1 MQYTNQHSANIQ
13 LETQIKQQQ
22 QKNTK
27 KWRSFRHFRFA
38 SEKLLTNLRMPQNS
52 IWKSMVHLLT
62 CCMCDSFMFFFFNFS
77 LFLYCIC
84 CDGVVCVWMNSLVY
98 LKIAG
103 EKVGKTSNN
112 SKINVLHHLYRWF
125 YFCGIFFIYCIKLFI
140 YTIQKVS
147 LLFTSIKANMIHW
160 K

>member
-1 MQYTNQHSANIQ
+1 MTIISTFSICIGKTLN
-13 LETQIKQQQ
+13 KF
-22 QKNTK
+22 KNAAEFNLK
-27 KWRSFRHFRFA
+27 INGSPFN
-38 SEKLLTNLRMPQNS
+38 LLYVWF
-52 IWKSMVHLLT
+52 IYV
-62 CCMCDSFMFFFFNFS
+62 FFFNFS

>member
-1 MQYTNQHSANIQ
+1 MTIISTFSICIGKTLN
-13 LETQIKQQQ
+13 KF
-22 QKNTK
+22 KNAAEFNLK
-27 KWRSFRHFRFA
+27 INGSPFN
-38 SEKLLTNLRMPQNS
+38 LLYVWF
-52 IWKSMVHLLT
+52 IYV
-62 CCMCDSFMFFFFNFS
+62 FFSNFS